1 MGTTREQRERAA
13 YIALSEEAEMTPFAS
28 GMLCEECGTV
38 WFTDETDHCWS
49 ERIHGHD
56 PEAVQEHDLGGDD
69 IELAYFEH
77 VDPRLDGTGT
87 MDLAGFRRAVEWLQM
102 NGGYRLEETVEEEAD
117 RETDERVRRAQPSDE
132 EIEAL

>member
-1 MGTTREQRERAA
+1 MSDSREQRETAA
-13 YIALSEEAEMTPFAS
+13 YIALCNEDAMTDFERGGAKDRAQ
-28 GMLCEECGTV
+28 GRVCEECGTV

-117 RETDERVRRAQPSDE
+117 RETDCD
-132 EIEAL
+132 